1 MQTTFRIPE
10 AHERFSPHEMALH
23 QFDHIAYL
31 LGLDGEIADILRHP
45 QRELTVN
52 FPVRLDD
59 GSVRVFTGYRVHHN
73 IARGPAKGGLRYAP
87 DLNLDEVRM
96 LAMLMTWK
104 CALVGLPF
112 GGAKGGV
119 ACDPAAL
126 SPNELE
132 RLTRRFTTEMS
143 VLLSPE
149 RDIPAPDVNTN
160 SQVMAWLMD
169 TYSMHAGHSVPA
181 VVTGKPLSIGGSL
194 GRAGATGRGVVIVI
208 EEVLRDAGR
217 PLEGMSVAVQGFG
230 NVGSV
235 VASLLHQAKANVVA
249 VADIYGGLY
258 NSRGIT
264 VPHLIRYVEETG
276 SVRGFPGAE
285 PLTNGELLELPVDVL
300 IPAARERQ
308 LTVENAAR
316 VRARI
321 IAEAANDPTTP
332 EADHILRD
340 SGALIIPDILC
351 NAGGVTASYFE
362 WVQDLQAL
370 FWDEDEVNKR
380 LKRVLSG
387 ALRAVRDA
395 QAQYGCDMR
404 TAAHIVGVSRVAEAI
419 KTRGIYP

>member
-160 SQVMAWLMD
+160 SQVMAWLM
-169 TYSMHAGHSVPA
+169 
-181 VVTGKPLSIGGSL
+181 
-194 GRAGATGRGVVIVI
+194 
-208 EEVLRDAGR
+208 
-217 PLEGMSVAVQGFG
+217 
-230 NVGSV
+230 
-235 VASLLHQAKANVVA
+235 
-249 VADIYGGLY
+249 
-258 NSRGIT
+258 
-264 VPHLIRYVEETG
+264 
-276 SVRGFPGAE
+276 
-285 PLTNGELLELPVDVL
+285 
-300 IPAARERQ
+300 
-308 LTVENAAR
+308 
-316 VRARI
+316 
-321 IAEAANDPTTP
+321 
-332 EADHILRD
+332 
-340 SGALIIPDILC
+340 
-351 NAGGVTASYFE
+351 
-362 WVQDLQAL
+362 
-370 FWDEDEVNKR
+370 
-380 LKRVLSG
+380 
-387 ALRAVRDA
+387 
-395 QAQYGCDMR
+395 
-404 TAAHIVGVSRVAEAI
+404 
-419 KTRGIYP
+419 